1 MKCDK
6 CGKETFDSSNA
17 SGSVGMSGVG
27 VNPVQTSIYER
38 YINVANGRFYYIKC
52 RLLNKRITY
61 CESCCRT
68 ICVDKCVD
76 CVAIKRDKKLEELG
90 I

>member
-6 CGKETFDSSNA
+6 CGKEPIYGYGDSGA
-17 SGSVGMSGVG
+17 SMSDSA
-27 VNPVQTSIYER
+27 QTSIYER
-38 YINVANGRFYYIKC
+38 YINVANGRFYDIKC

-61 CESCCRT
+61 CESCCN
-68 ICVDKCVD
+68 CVSKCVD

-90 I
+90 IWN